1 MNRCCTEMLSPVSG
15 GTESL
20 INVGT
25 VRTFSLSLLRSQTS
39 VRIHLQTI
47 AQNSESGFRGG
58 QLSGGPSV
66 VPGLDSPST
75 CPPPAPTIAFDDWSS
90 LTTPNGTQEV
100 LLERGGSSSPGPS
113 WVEGF
118 LPPALDP
125 LSAAATAF
133 SSPQGAVLSSLPLLL
148 TLAL

>member
-15 GTESL
+15 GTECL

-66 VPGLDSPST
+66 VPGLDSPSI

-90 LTTPNGTQEV
+90 LTTPNGTREV
-100 LLERGGSSSPGPS
+100 LLER
-113 WVEGF
+113 EA
-118 LPPALDP
+118 LPALAPPGSKASFLLHLIPSALRPQP
-125 LSAAATAF
+125 LAA
-133 SSPQGAVLSSLPLLL
+133 PRELLCRHFL
-148 TLAL
+148 CC